1 MKNLGFPLTGAS
13 VLIGMAMMHALGQA
27 GAPKRDPW
35 LEPYTP
41 TRLEWLALQKQAM
54 EGHKDFA
61 ENGVTVNFYTGPD
74 SLRTGEIL
82 CDLEYLPTAQAQ
94 VVQMIEDG
102 ILKRFEMSRQVYP
115 WARVKIIKKVAQV
128 N

>member
-1 MKNLGFPLTGAS
+1 MKNLGFVLMGAS
-13 VLIGMAMMHALGQA
+13 VLIGMAMVHALGQTA
-27 GAPKRDPW
+27 APKRAPW

-54 EGHKDFA
+54 EGHKDFG
-61 ENGVTVNFYTGPD
+61 ENGVTVNFYLAPD

-82 CDLEYLPTAQAQ
+82 CDLEYLPTTEARL
-94 VVQMIEDG
+94 VQTIEDG
-102 ILKRFEMSRQVYP
+102 ILERFEVDRRVYP
-115 WARVKIIKKVAQV
+115 WARVKIIKKVAKA